1 MFRLIIINFFIILY
15 SAQSHSEL
23 RIDITQ
29 GNTEPIPVA
38 LVPFETKNSKEVT
51 ISSDITKVISNNLQR
66 SGLFSMLP
74 KKIFLTETLKFDSKP
89 SFSDWKITTAQG
101 LIHGDLSLSV

>member
-1 MFRLIIINFFIILY
+1 MNFKMFRLIIINFFIILY

-38 LVPFETKNSKEVT
+38 LVPFETKIAKKLQFHL
-51 ISSDITKVISNNLQR
+51 ISQKLYQI
-66 SGLFSMLP
+66 
-74 KKIFLTETLKFDSKP
+74 IFNDLVFFLCFQKNFFD
-89 SFSDWKITTAQG
+89 
-101 LIHGDLSLSV
+101 